1 MATTALGCK
10 PPAPGIPNS
19 PSPSRARRLSSL
31 TTSPDLGDGVSDSD
45 DEEML
50 MLKLLQSEAEQA
62 RIHAEQQALKAKI
75 ALRELRRKKRLR
87 QPDHEH
93 EQHESSCLAL
103 SPTIS
108 PAGHRS
114 ALSTPTKQSSLAL
127 MPGLSPATSASQDCV
142 PATPDDA
149 VGRTTTTTPSRSVRK
164 HFSPEQ
170 QKVHNDEIIKR
181 RRLDFAPAIKNSLL
195 PAVLRTPSSSD
206 GHAANISAAQNPKVL
221 VPKSPSPIKPKRV
234 DVVPLRRMLGLDKG
248 LSAHDISLTHNKK
261 PKLSDTVPKSS
272 VIVRH
277 TDTGR
282 TGAHVAPTMGLKSTR
297 MAQVERTR
305 HEAVEKR
312 RGTAYA
318 GIAPKPAVGET
329 AVGTGGMAF
338 GERLMAARRRANVK
352 KEPGDAGES
361 LKKRLEK
368 EDAQKAEKKGR
379 LVDDRMALLKRA
391 PTAAVSDSTTR
402 PMDDDDSDD
411 DLEVEPPLRSTDISS
426 VNTSD
431 SVATATTTTPPSSP
445 PEPARA
451 TLGSKLSGTKTDL
464 FDSHTKLALLTRYV
478 SVADVDASMQHKKVF
493 TVSSLCATVAP
504 PEYDPPV
511 YPDWAVFGVVAR
523 KSSIMYTKRRPTLK
537 KNEDSVE
544 RPEPNEKD
552 WKKVIASATA
562 EHDGTAGAGPRN
574 KRKEQEKTKKKDGD
588 DDDDGG
594 ENMQA
599 RRYFILKLTDL
610 KQDLDVFVMGPRLDK
625 FWKLRL
631 GDVVAVINPGVWPPK
646 SGGGTGF
653 SLNVTERDDEVV
665 EVGRA
670 RDFGM
675 CKALTRKETPCRNW
689 VDLRKTEYCEFHVE
703 LAVRRT
709 SGRRAEVNKG
719 TTMFS
724 PKKNGQRMIM
734 TRGGGG
740 REGLL
745 PDPLAPKPD
754 RANRS
759 GAKIYCLERFQ
770 DDDTVYTPARSTF
783 RGH

>member
-1 MATTALGCK
+1 MDSPALGCK
-10 PPAPGIPNS
+10 PPVPGIPNS
-19 PSPSRARRLSSL
+19 PSPARRFSSL
-31 TTSPDLGDGVSDSD
+31 TTLPDLGGELSDSD

-62 RIHAEQQALKAKI
+62 RIRAEQQELKAKI

-87 QPDHEH
+87 QHQHEH
-93 EQHESSCLAL
+93 EQHESASLAL
-103 SPTIS
+103 SPAIS
-108 PAGHRS
+108 PTGHKS
-114 ALSTPTKQSSLAL
+114 VLSTPTKQSSLAL
-127 MPGLSPATSASQDCV
+127 VPGLSPDANASQDGV

-149 VGRTTTTTPSRSVRK
+149 ASAMTPRRSVRK

-206 GHAANISAAQNPKVL
+206 SHAANISAALKPQVL
-221 VPKSPSPIKPKRV
+221 VPKSPSPIKPKRE
-234 DVVPLRRMLGLDKG
+234 DVIPLRQMLGLDKG
-248 LSAHDISLTHNKK
+248 LSAHDISLTHRKK

-277 TDTGR
+277 TETGR

-318 GIAPKPAVGET
+318 GIAAKPVVGET
-329 AVGTGGMAF
+329 AVGTGMAF
-338 GERLMAARRRANVK
+338 GERLMAARRRGNVK
-352 KEPGDAGES
+352 KEPSDAGDS

-368 EDAQKAEKKGR
+368 EDARKAEKKGR
-379 LVDDRMALLKRA
+379 LVDERMASLKRA
-391 PTAAVSDSTTR
+391 SPAVVSDSTTR
-402 PMDDDDSDD
+402 PPDDDSDD
-411 DLEVEPPLRSTDISS
+411 DLEVEPPLRSTDKSS

-431 SVATATTTTPPSSP
+431 SVATTTTPPSSP
-445 PEPARA
+445 PKTAEA
-451 TLGSKLSGTKTDL
+451 TLGSKLSGTQTDL
-464 FDSHTKLALLTRYV
+464 YDPYTKLALLTRYV
-478 SVADVDASMQHKKVF
+478 SVADVDASMQPKKVF
-493 TVSSLCATVAP
+493 TVSSLYAAVAP

-544 RPEPNEKD
+544 RPDPSERD

-562 EHDGTAGAGPRN
+562 EHGTAAAEPR
-574 KRKEQEKTKKKDGD
+574 KRKAQEPTKKKDVND
-588 DDDDGG
+588 DEE

-610 KQDLDVFVMGPRLDK
+610 KQDLDVFVMGPPLDK

-631 GDVVAVINPGVWPPK
+631 GDVVAFINPGVWPPK
-646 SGGGTGF
+646 SGGTGF
-653 SLNVTERDDEVV
+653 NLNVTERDDEVV

-670 RDFGM
+670 RDFSM

-689 VDLRKTEYCEFHVE
+689 VDLRKTEYCEFHIE

-734 TRGGGG
+734 TRGGG

-745 PDPLAPKPD
+745 PDPLAPRPD

-770 DDDTVYTPARSTF
+770 DDDTIYTPARSTF